1 MVFMKMKVVLVMNK
15 DEFKKFKEAF
25 LYSYRKAYKKATNE
39 EKRLL
44 KQEINKN
51 TKLSIQQ
58 KDKLWELIVA

>member
-1 MVFMKMKVVLVMNK
+1 MNK

-25 LYSYRKAYKKATNE
+25 LNNYRKIYKKATNE

-44 KQEINKN
+44 KQEISKN
-51 TKLSIQQ
+51 TKLSDTQ